1 MNSIDLHVHSAYSDG
16 LFSPA
21 SLCALAVQKQIRLI
35 ALCDHDTTEGLEPM
49 AVAVAEQNASGKTL
63 AMIAGIELSTGID
76 GRLHLLGY
84 GVNAADP
91 ALQGAI
97 ARLREMRVTRGQE
110 MVRALARLGMEIPP
124 ALLPNDDPSG
134 NAIGRPHIARALI
147 AMGAVNTV
155 DQAFDRYLGEGK
167 PAYAALTHLTAEQGI
182 RLLSA
187 AGAVPVLAHPM
198 RLGLA
203 PQHLEAMIQSLI
215 GVGLR
220 GVEVYHPSADRNGI
234 RALEAIAR
242 RYGLLV
248 TGGSDFHGDRGT
260 RGKLGGLPS
269 GWRSWEADIEALQS
283 AIEQRW

>member
-1 MNSIDLHVHSAYSDG
+1 
-16 LFSPA
+16 
-21 SLCALAVQKQIRLI
+21 
-35 ALCDHDTTEGLEPM
+35 M